1 MFLLNSTQNAISPL
15 TVTLMGIGTVFAGL
29 IVIIFMCKILG
40 WIVGLNKETSSATPV
55 QAATTNTQNTSATI
69 ENKGEIVAA
78 ISSAVAESLGKD
90 VKAIRIVSIK
100 KV

>member
-1 MFLLNSTQNAISPL
+1 MFFLDSTQSISPA

-40 WIVGLNKETSSATPV
+40 WIVSSKKETESPASAQTVAPV
-55 QAATTNTQNTSATI
+55 QETAPIQ
-69 ENKGEIVAA
+69 NKGELVAA

-100 KV
+100 KI